1 MHLKQSNRRCSSI
14 TQTSFVSVVSN
25 FQQQIYSISLQLGDN
40 LERSRTLLHYFYC
53 ESFVHLF
60 VFDALLSLTWNS
72 CKYQILF
79 ESFLI
84 LVVLRVSFS
93 PCTNKK
99 IKTEIG
105 YKYER
110 ELASKQ
116 MQNKLL
122 SQDELFHMK
131 FTWSSH
137 EQPPLPL
144 CSHDPTPRIAATC
157 CITALGPTEG
167 RGYKNTSRESMRKR
181 RHGGKSELRSWSC
194 CFFSSLSS
202 RDDTIGLVIYYSCS
216 HRFSRR

>member
-110 ELASKQ
+110 GLASKQ

-131 FTWSSH
+131 FWTAPLALVLTWPYSQNCSYLLYHSSWPHRREGLQKHIQRIH
-137 EQPPLPL
+137 EEEK
-144 CSHDPTPRIAATC
+144 TW
-157 CITALGPTEG
+157 GKVWTE
-167 RGYKNTSRESMRKR
+167 KLK
-181 RHGGKSELRSWSC
+181 L
-194 CFFSSLSS
+194 L
-202 RDDTIGLVIYYSCS
+202 LLL
-216 HRFSRR
+216 